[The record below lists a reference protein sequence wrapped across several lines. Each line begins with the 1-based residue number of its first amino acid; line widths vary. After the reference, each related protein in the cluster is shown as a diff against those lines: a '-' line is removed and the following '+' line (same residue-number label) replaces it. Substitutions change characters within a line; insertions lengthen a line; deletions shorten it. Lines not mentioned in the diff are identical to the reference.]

1 MRDGLKRTIVLGV
14 LAAALGLSAP
24 ALAQTFNS
32 GSTGA
37 DGPFNPTC
45 APTPCTATIA
55 LPVSGTFNFTTISVN
70 SGITVKFTPNANH
83 TPVTM
88 LASGNVTIA
97 GTIDVSGAPGGW
109 ASDATSLALPNG
121 GAGGPGG
128 YSGGSGTNA
137 LVSQIGGAGLGPGGG
152 SGATGGPGG
161 GGGFGAAGGDSSSGA
176 AGGPAYGAPTLLPL
190 IGGSGGGGG
199 AAAFG
204 FTSAGGGGGGGALLI
219 ASSGTVTLTGNLLAR
234 GGNGGNCVG
243 NGYPG
248 GGGSGGGIRLVATT
262 ITGTGGT
269 ISVAGGAGGL
279 GCYIWGGA
287 GAVGR
292 IRVEGLSNSSTVTY
306 NTPPSL
312 NQPTLVALPN
322 TPSLTITSIAG
333 TATPASPTG
342 SYSTPDITLP
352 SSTTSPVS
360 VAVAASNIPP
370 GTVVTV
376 TSSGLAGGTTSA
388 TATLSGTSTSSTAS
402 TNLTIP
408 TNEPTVITV
417 SCTFMLSAAGSGPV
431 YAHGEEVERVRVSA
445 TLGGPSQIAY
455 VTRSGRELVMT
466 AAR

>member
-1 MRDGLKRTIVLGV
+1 M
-14 LAAALGLSAP
+14 
-24 ALAQTFNS
+24 
-32 GSTGA
+32 
-37 DGPFNPTC
+37 
-45 APTPCTATIA
+45 
-55 LPVSGTFNFTTISVN
+55 
-70 SGITVKFTPNANH
+70 
-83 TPVTM
+83 
-88 LASGNVTIA
+88 
-97 GTIDVSGAPGGW
+97 
-109 ASDATSLALPNG
+109 
-121 GAGGPGG
+121 
-128 YSGGSGTNA
+128 
-137 LVSQIGGAGLGPGGG
+137 LVSPIGGAGLGPGGG
-152 SGATGGPGG
+152 SGATSVSGG
-161 GGGFGAAGGDSSSGA
+161 GGGFGAAGGNGTDGA

-199 AAAFG
+199 SAAFG

-219 ASSGTVTLTGNLLAR
+219 ASSGTVTLTGNLLAQGGH
-234 GGNGGNCVG
+234 GGNMYCYVDAW
-243 NGYPG
+243 YG

-269 ISVAGGAGGL
+269 ISVAGGVGGG
-279 GCYIWGGA
+279 GCTGNGGT

-292 IRVEGLSNSSTVTY
+292 IRVEGISNTSTVTY

-352 SSTTSPVS
+352 SSTTSPVN

-370 GTVVTV
+370 GTLVTV

-402 TNLTIP
+402 ANLTIP